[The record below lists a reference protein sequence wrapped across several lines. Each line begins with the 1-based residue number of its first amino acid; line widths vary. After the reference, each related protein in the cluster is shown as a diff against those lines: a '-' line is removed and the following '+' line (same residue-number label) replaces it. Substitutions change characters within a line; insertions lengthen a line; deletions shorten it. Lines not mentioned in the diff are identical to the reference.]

1 MAFHL
6 SERTI
11 LPNKL
16 FNNLTEAGLWDS
28 PISKR
33 IASVTF
39 FGIIVDEGAGSNE
52 KNQIFTKVS

>member
-28 PISKR
+28 RHSKR

-39 FGIIVDEGAGSNE
+39 LAILVEEGAGSNE